1 MALPEKPQKILTVLY
16 QDYLQHGYTLHKIS
30 YDSFDCPKSELSG
43 PLDTLKE
50 YGYLDS
56 YTKRRD
62 GLLYSITAKGI
73 DFCSEPAVLKASIP
87 INDTKVV
94 DSCNEHAVS
103 KASIP
108 INDTNLTDLQKDLL
122 KDFLS
127 NIDNQELSEKSKK
140 AKIKGQLSI
149 LMSSMSTETF
159 TDILSD
165 VLCR

>member
-62 GLLYSITAKGI
+62 GLLYSIAAKGI
-73 DFCSEPAVLKASIP
+73 DFCSEPAVLKTSM
-87 INDTKVV
+87 
-94 DSCNEHAVS
+94 
-103 KASIP
+103 P